1 MVLTFRFESNIS
13 LLRNE
18 AGLVKLTDM
27 GLAKV
32 VVGKT
37 YTTHPDLS
45 GRTPP
50 LCPHLADP
58 AILDKKGLGR
68 SITIQ
73 YVYIYIYLYI
83 SIYIYLYI
91 YLYLRIYRRL
101 KERQIS
107 TKISHEWEW
116 QPVFACICSVTAA
129 FLNHQTPFYWL
140 GSEQYSTNH
149 SNKIKQPCTSLYL

>member
-45 GRTPP
+45 
-50 LCPHLADP
+50 
-58 AILDKKGLGR
+58 
-68 SITIQ
+68 
-73 YVYIYIYLYI
+73 
-83 SIYIYLYI
+83 
-91 YLYLRIYRRL
+91 
-101 KERQIS
+101 
-107 TKISHEWEW
+107 
-116 QPVFACICSVTAA
+116 
-129 FLNHQTPFYWL
+129 
-140 GSEQYSTNH
+140 
-149 SNKIKQPCTSLYL
+149 

>member
-45 GRTPP
+45 GRTVHSVHI
-50 LCPHLADP
+50 LQD

-73 YVYIYIYLYI
+73 YIYIYIY
-83 SIYIYLYI
+83 IYEFI
-91 YLYLRIYRRL
+91 
-101 KERQIS
+101 E
-107 TKISHEWEW
+107 
-116 QPVFACICSVTAA
+116 
-129 FLNHQTPFYWL
+129 
-140 GSEQYSTNH
+140 G
-149 SNKIKQPCTSLYL
+149 

>member
-45 GRTPP
+45 GRTVHSVHI
-50 LCPHLADP
+50 LQD

-73 YVYIYIYLYI
+73 YIYI
-83 SIYIYLYI
+83 SI
-91 YLYLRIYRRL
+91 
-101 KERQIS
+101 
-107 TKISHEWEW
+107 
-116 QPVFACICSVTAA
+116 
-129 FLNHQTPFYWL
+129 
-140 GSEQYSTNH
+140 STNL
-149 SNKIKQPCTSLYL
+149 SKAERKTNFNKNQP